1 MSTAFLP
8 GSFDPMHLGHL
19 DVVDQALEIF
29 GDVVVGVMHN
39 PSKPSG
45 LFSPDARVELAR
57 ATIGDRQGVRVEAFG
72 GLAVQAATRA
82 GASVIVKGLRTMA
95 DFDIEQQMAQ
105 NNVALTGIRTVFV
118 PCRPDLAH
126 ISSRFIR
133 EISANG
139 VSVEHMV
146 VPAVADALTAAHGAR
161 GNS

>member
-8 GSFDPMHLGHL
+8 GSFDPMHFGHL

-29 GDVVVGVMHN
+29 GNVVVGIMHN

-45 LFSPDARVELAR
+45 LFSPEERVELAQ
-57 ATIGDRQGVRVEAFG
+57 ATVSGRSGVRVAAFG
-72 GLAVQAATRA
+72 GLAVQAAAEA
-82 GASVIVKGLRTMA
+82 GATVMVKGLRTMA

-105 NNVALTGIRTVFV
+105 NNVSLTGIRTVFV
-118 PCRPDLAH
+118 PCRSDLVH

-139 VSVEHMV
+139 VAVDHMV
-146 VPAVADALTAAHGAR
+146 VPAVSEALVERYRVG
-161 GNS
+161 GGS